1 MLHLLTMNGPV
12 PHTEAART
20 LLPIA
25 RASIA
30 SQLGKTHPA
39 DESAPWLR
47 AQGASFI
54 TLNLQK
60 KLRGCIGSL
69 QANRPLLDDVKANAL
84 AAAFKDPRFKPLT
97 AEEYDNIVVEISLL
111 SALST
116 LDFTDEASALV
127 QLTPRVHGVIFQY
140 GHHRST
146 YLPQV
151 WDMFADPVMF
161 MASLKQK
168 AGLPP
173 NFWEPG
179 VKLHTYTVAKFSES
193 SPLSA
198 PTPL

>member
-1 MLHLLTMNGPV
+1 MIPEHI
-12 PHTEAART
+12 EAART

-30 SQLGKTHPA
+30 SPLGKPYAA
-39 DESAPWLR
+39 DESATWLR
-47 AQGASFI
+47 EQGASFI
-54 TLNLQK
+54 TLNLNQ

-69 QANRPLLDDVKANAL
+69 RAHRPLLDDVKANAQ
-84 AAAFKDPRFKPLT
+84 AAAFRDPRFKPLT
-97 AEEYDNIVVEISLL
+97 VAEYEHIEVEISLL
-111 SALST
+111 SALSQ
-116 LDFTDEASALV
+116 LQFGDEASALA
-127 QLTPRVHGVIFQY
+127 QLKPHVHGVIFEY

-151 WDMFADPVMF
+151 WTSFGDPMMF
-161 MASLKQK
+161 MATLKQK

-193 SPLSA
+193 QLK
-198 PTPL
+198 

>member
-1 MLHLLTMNGPV
+1 MNNLPS
-12 PHTEAART
+12 TDAART

-25 RASIA
+25 RAAIA

-39 DESAPWLR
+39 DESAAWLR
-47 AQGASFI
+47 EQGASFI

-69 QANRPLLDDVKANAL
+69 RAHRALLDDIKANAQ

-97 AEEYDNIVVEISLL
+97 LAEYENIEIEISLL
-111 SALST
+111 SALNA
-116 LDFTDEASALV
+116 LAFTDETSALA
-127 QLTPRVHGVIFQY
+127 QLKPRVHGVIFEY

-151 WDMFADPVMF
+151 WETFADPVMF
-161 MASLKQK
+161 MATLKQK

-173 NFWEPG
+173 NFWDAS
-179 VKLHTYTVAKFSES
+179 VKIQTYTVAKFKES
-193 SPLSA
+193 DLSG
-198 PTPL
+198 

>member
-1 MLHLLTMNGPV
+1 MDHLHFMNNIPPLTD
-12 PHTEAART
+12 AART

-30 SQLGKTHPA
+30 VQLGKTHPS

-47 AQGASFI
+47 EQGATFI
-54 TLNLQK
+54 TLHLDK

-69 QANRPLLDDVKANAL
+69 RARRPLLDDVKANAL

-97 AEEYDNIVVEISLL
+97 LAEYAQVEVEISLL
-111 SALST
+111 SALSAVT
-116 LDFTDEASALV
+116 FSDETSALA
-127 QLTPRVHGVIFQY
+127 QLKPRVHGVIFEY

-151 WDMFADPVMF
+151 WDNFADPVMF
-161 MASLKQK
+161 MATLKQK

-193 SPLSA
+193 WQ
-198 PTPL
+198 T

>member
-1 MLHLLTMNGPV
+1 MNNPV
-12 PHTEAART
+12 PLTEAAGT

-30 SQLGKTHPA
+30 CQLGKTHAA

-69 QANRPLLDDVKANAL
+69 RAHRPLLDDVKANAL

-97 AEEYDNIVVEISLL
+97 AAEYETIEVEISLL
-111 SALST
+111 SALSP
-116 LDFTDEASALV
+116 LRFTDEATALA
-127 QLTPRVHGVIFQY
+127 QLQPHVHGVIFEY

-151 WDMFADPVMF
+151 WDNFSDPAMF
-161 MASLKQK
+161 MATLKQK

-179 VKLHTYTVAKFSES
+179 IRIHTYTVAKLRE
-193 SPLSA
+193 P
-198 PTPL
+198 PQQP

>member
-1 MLHLLTMNGPV
+1 MAHLLFMNPDI
-12 PHTEAART
+12 PLTESHAEASST

-25 RASIA
+25 RAAIA
-30 SQLGKTHPA
+30 SPLGKPLTA

-47 AQGASFI
+47 KQCATFI
-54 TLNLQK
+54 TLNLAK

-69 QANRPLLDDVKANAL
+69 QAHRPLLDDVKANAC

-97 AEEYDNIVVEISLL
+97 ATEYDSIEIEISLL
-111 SALST
+111 SPLTALK
-116 LDFTDEASALV
+116 FTDETSALA
-127 QLTPRVHGVIFQY
+127 QLKPNVHGVIFQY

-151 WDMFADPVMF
+151 WDNFSDPAMF
-161 MASLKQK
+161 MATLKQK

-179 VKLHTYTVAKFSES
+179 IEIHVYTVAKLRES
-193 SPLSA
+193 PPQA
-198 PTPL
+198 

>member
-1 MLHLLTMNGPV
+1 MNTKLPLTETAN
-12 PHTEAART
+12 T

-30 SQLGKTHPA
+30 SQLGKVHPA
-39 DESAPWLR
+39 DESAQWLR
-47 AQGASFI
+47 EQGASFI
-54 TLNLQK
+54 TLNLQN

-69 QANRPLLDDVKANAL
+69 RAHRPLLDDIKANAM

-97 AEEYDNIVVEISLL
+97 AAEYDNIEVEISLL
-111 SALST
+111 SALSN
-116 LDFTDEASALV
+116 LNFADEASALA
-127 QLTPRVHGVIFQY
+127 QLKPHVHGVIFEY

-151 WDMFADPVMF
+151 WDNFTDPVMF
-161 MASLKQK
+161 MATLKQK

-179 VKLHTYTVAKFSES
+179 VKLHTYTVAKFKESE
-193 SPLSA
+193 LQK
-198 PTPL
+198 

>member
-1 MLHLLTMNGPV
+1 MNSPV
-12 PHTEAART
+12 PFTEAART

-30 SQLGKTHPA
+30 SQLGKAHPT
-39 DESAPWLR
+39 DESAAWLR
-47 AQGASFI
+47 EHGASFI
-54 TLNLQK
+54 TLHLQK

-69 QANRPLLDDVKANAL
+69 QAHRPLLDDVKANAL

-97 AEEYDNIVVEISLL
+97 IAEYESIEVEISLL

-116 LDFTDEASALV
+116 LSFTDETSALA
-127 QLTPRVHGVIFQY
+127 QLTPHVHGLIFEY

-146 YLPQV
+146 FLPQV
-151 WDMFADPVMF
+151 WESFSDPLMF
-161 MASLKQK
+161 MAHLKQK

-193 SPLSA
+193 QQPR
-198 PTPL
+198 T

>member
-1 MLHLLTMNGPV
+1 MFPA
-12 PHTEAART
+12 HTEAART

-30 SQLGKTHPA
+30 GQLGKAHPA
-39 DESAPWLR
+39 DESAAWLR
-47 AQGASFI
+47 EQGASFI

-69 QANRPLLDDVKANAL
+69 RAHRPLLDDVKANAQ
-84 AAAFKDPRFKPLT
+84 AAAFRDPRFKPLT
-97 AEEYDNIVVEISLL
+97 VAEYESIEVEISLL
-111 SALST
+111 SPLSALS
-116 LDFTDEASALV
+116 FTDEASALA
-127 QLTPRVHGVIFQY
+127 QLQPHVHGVIFEY

-151 WDMFADPVMF
+151 WDTFTDAATF
-161 MASLKQK
+161 MATLRQK

-193 SPLSA
+193 A
-198 PTPL
+198 I

>member
-1 MLHLLTMNGPV
+1 MNSPLAY
-12 PHTEAART
+12 PALTEAAGT

-30 SQLGKTHPA
+30 SQLGKTHAA

-54 TLNLQK
+54 TLNLAK

-69 QANRPLLDDVKANAL
+69 QAHRPLLDDVKANAL

-97 AEEYDNIVVEISLL
+97 AAEYENIEVEISLL

-116 LDFTDEASALV
+116 MNFSDEASALA
-127 QLTPRVHGVIFQY
+127 QLTPHVHGLIFEY

-146 YLPQV
+146 FLPQV
-151 WDMFADPVMF
+151 WDTFADPVMF
-161 MASLKQK
+161 IAHLKQK

-179 VKLHTYTVAKFSES
+179 VKLHTYTVAKFRDSQQQ
-193 SPLSA
+193 A
-198 PTPL
+198 

>member
-1 MLHLLTMNGPV
+1 MDLLPFMNLKIP
-12 PHTEAART
+12 TTDAACT

-30 SQLGKTHPA
+30 SELGKTHPV
-39 DESAPWLR
+39 DETAAWLR
-47 AQGASFI
+47 EQGATFI
-54 TLNLQK
+54 TLNLQN

-69 QANRPLLDDVKANAL
+69 RAHRSLLDDIKANAR

-97 AEEYDNIVVEISLL
+97 AAEYEGIEVEVSLL
-111 SALST
+111 SALSA
-116 LDFTDEASALV
+116 LAFTDEASALA
-127 QLTPRVHGVIFQY
+127 QITPHVHGVIFEY

-151 WDMFADPVMF
+151 WDNFTDPVMF
-161 MASLKQK
+161 MATLKQK

-179 VKLHTYTVAKFSES
+179 VKLHTYTVAKFKESE
-193 SPLSA
+193 LSG
-198 PTPL
+198 

>member
-1 MLHLLTMNGPV
+1 MNSPLAY
-12 PHTEAART
+12 PALTEAAGT

-30 SQLGKTHPA
+30 SQLGKTHAA

-54 TLNLQK
+54 TLNLAK

-69 QANRPLLDDVKANAL
+69 QAHRPLLDDVKANAL

-97 AEEYDNIVVEISLL
+97 TAEYENIEVEISLL

-116 LDFTDEASALV
+116 MNFSDEASALA
-127 QLTPRVHGVIFQY
+127 QLTPHVHGLIFEY

-146 YLPQV
+146 FLPQV
-151 WDMFADPVMF
+151 WDTFADPVMF
-161 MASLKQK
+161 LAHLKQK

-179 VKLHTYTVAKFSES
+179 VKLHTYTVAKFRDSQQQ
-193 SPLSA
+193 A
-198 PTPL
+198 

>member
-1 MLHLLTMNGPV
+1 MLIAQE
-12 PHTEAART
+12 HTKAART

-30 SQLGKTHPA
+30 SQLGKTQAA
-39 DESAPWLR
+39 DESAAWLR
-47 AQGASFI
+47 EQGATFV

-69 QANRPLLDDVKANAL
+69 QAHRPLLDDIKANAQ
-84 AAAFKDPRFKPLT
+84 AAAFRDPRFKPLT
-97 AEEYDNIVVEISLL
+97 VAEFEQIEVEVSWL
-111 SALST
+111 SALSAVSH
-116 LDFTDEASALV
+116 TDEASALA
-127 QLTPRVHGVIFQY
+127 QLTPHVHGVIFQY

-151 WDMFADPVMF
+151 WESFADPVMF
-161 MASLKQK
+161 MATLKQK

-179 VKLHTYTVAKFSES
+179 VKLHTYTVAKFKESE
-193 SPLSA
+193 LA
-198 PTPL
+198 G

>member
-1 MLHLLTMNGPV
+1 MNLKIP
-12 PHTEAART
+12 PTDAART

-30 SQLGKTHPA
+30 SQLGQTHPS

-47 AQGASFI
+47 EQGASFI

-69 QANRPLLDDVKANAL
+69 HAHRPLLQDVKANAL

-97 AEEYDNIVVEISLL
+97 VAEYENIEVEISLL
-111 SALST
+111 SALNA
-116 LDFTDEASALV
+116 LAFTDEASALA
-127 QLTPRVHGVIFQY
+127 QLKPHVHGVIFHY

-151 WDMFADPVMF
+151 WDTFPDTVMF
-161 MASLKQK
+161 MATLKQK

-193 SPLSA
+193 RQ
-198 PTPL
+198 T